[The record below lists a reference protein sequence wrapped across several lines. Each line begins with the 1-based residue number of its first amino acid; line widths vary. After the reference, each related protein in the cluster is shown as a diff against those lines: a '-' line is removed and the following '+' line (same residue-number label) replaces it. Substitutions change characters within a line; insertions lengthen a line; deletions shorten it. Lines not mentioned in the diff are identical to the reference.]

1 MSKDLSKVLEGVRTI
16 DETNG
21 TLYCAS
27 DVAKALGY
35 SNPSAAL
42 KDHCRGVLK
51 RNVATKGGNQS
62 INFIEEAD
70 VLRLIDHSRLPNAIS
85 FKVKWFGESADP
97 FSVTKDMMVFDN
109 NEFGKIRTILRD
121 GEPWFAAVDVCRA
134 LTIANTSDAM
144 DSIDEGDR
152 MTIGNN
158 DGALYPSPMNFIN
171 EAGLYTLVF
180 QSRKPSAKVFRRWV
194 THDVLPSIRK
204 HGMYATDALLNDPDL
219 LEAQAK
225 KLRTEREQKL
235 NEENGRLLDENK
247 RLAAMATSYET
258 KLFIRDHIKDIF
270 DFINKCVRSY
280 AAISKGGKIGYGWK
294 DYYDQLTEEL
304 GVDIRER
311 GKPYIDQITDEEMGA
326 AIRVAGKISVRP
338 VDDIVSDELIELMK
352 DIVRRAA

>member
-21 TLYCAS
+21 TLYCAA

-35 SNPSAAL
+35 SNPSAAV
-42 KDHCRGVLK
+42 KDHCRSAVK
-51 RNVATKGGNQS
+51 RMIDTNGGMQEL
-62 INFIEEAD
+62 NFIPESD
-70 VLRLIDHSRLPNAIS
+70 VCQLILHSRLPNAIAI
-85 FKVKWFGESADP
+85 KEEWFGKPDASMTIFNSD
-97 FSVTKDMMVFDN
+97 
-109 NEFGKIRTILRD
+109 EFGKIRTIIRD
-121 GEPWFAAVDVCRA
+121 GEPWFAAADVCRA
-134 LTIANTSDAM
+134 LTIVNVSDAV
-144 DSIDEGDR
+144 DTIDECDKVVLGIDEGSV
-152 MTIGNN
+152 
-158 DGALYPSPMNFIN
+158 YPLPMNFVN
-171 EAGLYTLVF
+171 EAGLYDLVF
-180 QSRKPSAKVFRRWV
+180 KSNKSTAVKFKRWIA
-194 THDVLPSIRK
+194 HDVLPSIRK
-204 HGMYATDALLNDPDL
+204 HGMYATDEILSDPDL

-225 KLRTEREQKL
+225 KLRAEREQKL

-326 AIRVAGKISVRP
+326 AIRVAGKISIRP
-338 VDDIVSDELIELMK
+338 VNDIVSDELIELMK

>member
-1 MSKDLSKVLEGVRTI
+1 MRKTKTRMIDGEIWYDAKDVCYALGYTNPYCVLKNTVEVEDSKMKEYLINNRGLDAILSRTKPELREEYIRMMNEERVSNGLTVFENEEFGKVRMIE
-16 DETNG
+16 ENG
-21 TLYCAS
+21 KILFCGL

-35 SNPSAAL
+35 SVPRKAL
-42 KDHCRGVLK
+42 FDHCRGVLK
-51 RNVATKGGNQS
+51 RNAPTNGGVQEMS
-62 INFIEEAD
+62 FITEGD
-70 VLRLIDHSRLPNAIS
+70 MYRLIVHSKLPSAEK
-85 FKVKWFGESADP
+85 FESW
-97 FSVTKDMMVFDN
+97 VFD
-109 NEFGKIRTILRD
+109 
-121 GEPWFAAVDVCRA
+121 
-134 LTIANTSDAM
+134 
-144 DSIDEGDR
+144 
-152 MTIGNN
+152 
-158 DGALYPSPMNFIN
+158 
-171 EAGLYTLVF
+171 
-180 QSRKPSAKVFRRWV
+180 
-194 THDVLPSIRK
+194 DVLPSIRK
-204 HGMYATDALLNDPDL
+204 HGMYATDEILSDPDL

-225 KLRTEREQKL
+225 KLREEREQKL

-338 VDDIVSDELIELMK
+338 VNTIVSDELIELMK

>member
-35 SNPSAAL
+35 SNPSAAV
-42 KDHCRGVLK
+42 KDHCKRVLK

-97 FSVTKDMMVFDN
+97 FNVTKDMTVFDSD
-109 NEFGKIRTILRD
+109 EFGKIRTILRD
-121 GEPWFAAVDVCRA
+121 GEPWFAAPDVCRV

-144 DSIDEGDR
+144 DSLDECDR
-152 MTIGNN
+152 VVLGSNE
-158 DGALYPSPMNFIN
+158 GFRYPLPMNFVN
-171 EAGLYTLVF
+171 ESGLYTLVF
-180 QSRKPSAKVFRRWV
+180 QSRKPVAKQFKHWI

-204 HGMYATDALLNDPDL
+204 HGMYATDEILNDPDL
-219 LEAQAK
+219 LEAQVR
-225 KLRTEREQKL
+225 KLREERERKL
-235 NEENGRLLDENK
+235 NEENSKLIDENK
-247 RLAAMATSYET
+247 RLTAMYET

-338 VDDIVSDELIELMK
+338 VNDIVSDELIELMK